1 MPSLHTR
8 AAHRAEQGRYLR
20 STRDVVVCACESWTG
35 EADPLLEAA
44 GGGRPGAS
52 WWRRAAVAVWWR
64 SVDDGIPGLDVQSAQ
79 QQEQIKMKRHMP
91 LGELVVQRWV

>member
-20 STRDVVVCACESWTG
+20 STRDAVVCAYGSWTG

-44 GGGRPGAS
+44 GGGRPGGQLVEA
-52 WWRRAAVAVWWR
+52 RCCCGVVAICR
-64 SVDDGIPGLDVQSAQ
+64 
-79 QQEQIKMKRHMP
+79 
-91 LGELVVQRWV
+91 